1 MNGRRSTRGRAG
13 FSLLGVIVLLAV
25 VAILAGTIT
34 PMVFRQM
41 MEARERETVSELVR
55 LENGLVMFF
64 EDVGRFP
71 TEAEGLSALV
81 ADPGATGWQGP
92 YVLYEHDDPATQIG
106 TDAWNR
112 PYSYDLY
119 PSTSPADTAVALVA
133 SGGRNRQVDTG
144 VVGGAWSITGAADDL
159 LGLVTDER
167 ANREMTTVTSREQ
180 DLLARAAQA
189 YFRDHTLYP
198 TDLDQLRD
206 DYLDAGVGS
215 DALYDQ
221 WQRQYVLAADNAAV
235 PPSLAI
241 TSLGPDQS
249 AGGGDDVTLQVDSVI
264 PGRRTSYY
272 ELAINQTAVDAGGG
286 TSLTGDWT
294 ADRSQFAL
302 AAILENDGWGNPYE
316 EQMSTRTILS
326 GGPDADYFTPDDN
339 IPPGVVPDDVVPS
352 GVGIEYVD
360 GSGETL
366 NNKCDRVRFRIT
378 NTSDSP
384 ITLTSMTL
392 TWASPTAYYK
402 KVKIIEDVIEQSKP
416 QIGSGV
422 TANFKENVTLQPGQ
436 TATVEIESFRS
447 KHWEGGSKVDMSNVD
462 MTVTFSDGSTF
473 TFNTGS
479 C

>member
-1 MNGRRSTRGRAG
+1 MKSQRGTKGRAG
-13 FSLLGVIVLLAV
+13 FSLLGVIMLLAV

-41 MEARERETVSELVR
+41 MEARERDTVAELVR
-55 LENGLVMFF
+55 LENGLVAYF

-71 TEAEGLSALV
+71 TEAEGLIALV
-81 ADPGATGWQGP
+81 NDPGATGWQGP
-92 YVLYEHDDPATQIG
+92 YVLYEHDDPVVQIG
-106 TDAWNR
+106 SDAWNR
-112 PYSYDLY
+112 PYFYDLY
-119 PSTSPADTAVALVA
+119 PNTTPVDTAAVLVV
-133 SGGRNRQVDTG
+133 SGGRNRQPDAGT
-144 VVGGAWSITGAADDL
+144 VGGTWNVTGAGDDL
-159 LGLVTDER
+159 LGLVTAAR
-167 ANREMTTVTSREQ
+167 VNRELTTATSREQ
-180 DLLARAAQA
+180 ELLARAAQA
-189 YFRDHTLYP
+189 YFRDHMLYP

-221 WQRQYVLAADNAAV
+221 WQRMYVLTADNAAV
-235 PPSLAI
+235 PPTLTI

-249 AGGGDDVTLQVDSVI
+249 VGGGDDVALQVDSVI
-264 PGRRTSYY
+264 PGRRASYY
-272 ELAINQTAVDAGGG
+272 ELAINQAAVDAGSG
-286 TSLTGDWT
+286 TGLTGDWT
-294 ADRSQFAL
+294 TDRSQFGL
-302 AAILENDGWGNPYE
+302 AAILEDDGWGNPYE

-339 IPPGVVPDDVVPS
+339 IPPGVVPDDVLPA
-352 GVGIEYVD
+352 GDGIEYVD

-366 NNKCDRVRFRIT
+366 NNRCDRVRFQIT
-378 NTSDSP
+378 NTSSSP

-402 KVKIIEDVIEQSKP
+402 KVKIIEDVVEQDKP
-416 QIGSGV
+416 QVGSGV

-436 TATVEIESFRS
+436 TATVEIESFRGNS
-447 KHWEGGSKVDMSNVD
+447 WQGGPRINMSNVD